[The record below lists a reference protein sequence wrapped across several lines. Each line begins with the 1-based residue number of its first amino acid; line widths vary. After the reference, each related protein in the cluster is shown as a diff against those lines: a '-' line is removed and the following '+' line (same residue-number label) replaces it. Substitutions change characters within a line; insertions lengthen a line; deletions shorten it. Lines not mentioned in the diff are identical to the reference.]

1 MSLAASQPVLIR
13 GPAGI
18 LEAAVT
24 RPRGAPRGVALVAHP
39 HPLYGGSMD
48 NKVVQT
54 LARCFAAMQCVTWR
68 VNFRG
73 VGASEGVYDDG
84 RGELDDFRALAAHA
98 AADAPGLPLALGG
111 FSFGGYVVSRLCA
124 ELAPARV
131 VLVAP
136 AVGRF
141 AVDEVPA
148 HTLVV
153 HGEADDVVA
162 LADVLAWA
170 RPQKLP
176 VAVVPG
182 AGHFFHG
189 DLGVLQRIVMGSCPC
204 DSGAP

>member
-1 MSLAASQPVLIR
+1 MSLAASRKVLID
-13 GPAGI
+13 GPAGR

-24 RPRGAPRGVALVAHP
+24 RPRAVPRGVALVAHP

-54 LARCFAAMQCVTWR
+54 LARCFAAMAYVTWR
-68 VNFRG
+68 FNFRG
-73 VGASEGVYDDG
+73 VGESEGVYDDG

-98 AADAPGLPLALGG
+98 AAHTPGLPLAVGG

-141 AVDEVPA
+141 GVDQVPA

-153 HGEADDVVA
+153 HGETDDVVA
-162 LADVLAWA
+162 LADVLEWA

-176 VAVVPG
+176 VTVVPG

-189 DLGVLQRIVMGSCPC
+189 DLGVLQRIVMSSCAC
-204 DSGAP
+204 DAEA

>member
-1 MSLAASQPVLIR
+1 LSLAASRKVLID
-13 GPAGI
+13 GPAGR

-24 RPRGAPRGVALVAHP
+24 RPRAVPRGVALVAHP

-54 LARCFAAMQCVTWR
+54 LARCFAAMAYVTWR
-68 VNFRG
+68 FNFRG
-73 VGASEGVYDDG
+73 VGESEGVYDDG

-98 AADAPGLPLALGG
+98 AADTPGLPLAVGG

-141 AVDEVPA
+141 GVDQVPA

-153 HGEADDVVA
+153 HGETDDVVA
-162 LADVLAWA
+162 LADVLEWA

-176 VAVVPG
+176 VTVVPG

-189 DLGVLQRIVMGSCPC
+189 DLGVLQRIVMSSCAC
-204 DSGAP
+204 DAEA

>member
-1 MSLAASQPVLIR
+1 MSLAASDRVFIH
-13 GPAGI
+13 GPAGR

-24 RPRGAPRGVALVAHP
+24 RPRGVPRGVALVAHP
-39 HPLYGGSMD
+39 HPLYGGTME

-54 LARCFAAMQCVTWR
+54 LARCFVAMHCTTWR

-73 VGASEGVYDDG
+73 AGGSDGVYDDG

-98 AADAPGLPLALGG
+98 RADAPGLPLMLGG
-111 FSFGGYVVSRLCA
+111 FSFGGYVVSRLCR
-124 ELAPARV
+124 ELEPVKV

-141 AVDEVPA
+141 AVDEVPV
-148 HTLVV
+148 HTLVL

-162 LADVLAWA
+162 LADVLDWA

-189 DLGVLQRIVMGSCPC
+189 DLGLLQRLVMSSCACAGEDP
-204 DSGAP
+204 